1 VEVERLQREYPV
13 KVRWSPYLLDPSIPP
28 EGKPRKPQTAD
39 DTPKSHLELMGEA
52 RGLTFRRGRM
62 FTPNSHFA
70 LEASEFA
77 YDVGQHSDGF
87 HRALFEANFER
98 FENIGDVD
106 VLLGIASKND
116 IDGGQ
121 LRQALLNGDYRDRVD
136 EQIAWARSVG
146 VTGVPTFI
154 FDYKYAIVGAQEYE
168 AFERVM
174 GTLGYGDDSDRSL
187 AGSPGTA
194 EGEDAAAAR
203 AAQPP
208 APPTADSP
216 AASPPDDPDWA
227 I

>member
-1 VEVERLQREYPV
+1 MQREYPV
-13 KVRWSPYLLDPSIPP
+13 SVRWSPYLLDPSIPP
-28 EGKPRKPQTAD
+28 EGKARTPQTSG

-52 RGLTFRRGRM
+52 RGLTFRRGRT

-77 YDVGQHSDGF
+77 YDQGQHSEGF
-87 HRALFEANFER
+87 HRALFKANFED
-98 FENIGDVD
+98 FDNIGDID
-106 VLLGIASKND
+106 VLLGIASRHGM
-116 IDGGQ
+116 DGAE
-121 LRQALLNGDYRDRVD
+121 LKQALLNGDYRDRVD

-174 GTLGYGDDSDRSL
+174 GTLGYGEGAD
-187 AGSPGTA
+187 GA
-194 EGEDAAAAR
+194 EGGEDAVGAR

-208 APPTADSP
+208 AGSTADS
-216 AASPPDDPDWA
+216 SDDPDWA